1 MEIRWNEMYYSCGYK
16 NKQAAENARLNGI
29 SEGLISEYGTRV
41 VTYKT
46 KFLTLRYA
54 IAEKV
59 Y

>member
-1 MEIRWNEMYYSCGYK
+1 MEIRGNEMYYSCGYK
-16 NKQAAENARLNGI
+16 NKQAAENARIADI
-29 SEGLISEYGTRV
+29 SEGRISDYGTRV
-41 VTYKT
+41 VAYKT